1 MVKMVNMVHLSDYS
15 HLQVRLGF
23 FGCERWAVEGNIN
36 GVNTEVTL
44 AKTKEART
52 RGKRMNQSAGPFCH
66 GRSMRLSIA
75 WPYPPKRTLSTNGTN

>member
-52 RGKRMNQSAGPFCH
+52 LMILRIYLPRGRWVSF
-66 GRSMRLSIA
+66 L
-75 WPYPPKRTLSTNGTN
+75 TT